1 LLVPRPLLSF
11 EWSWNLLV
19 SMRRGEELGIV
30 RCDDCA
36 ICYIT
41 DLLSLPKSACPSCAI
56 IAQ

>member
-1 LLVPRPLLSF
+1 LSF